1 MADPAV
7 TPWTQGAADWAD
19 VMEGQDGWGVPVY
32 RHVLDSVDPAPGARS
47 LDVGCGAGRFCRLAA
62 DRGLQVSGLDA
73 TAAYIEI
80 ARVRVPD
87 GDIAEG
93 QMQELPYADETFDL
107 VTGFNS
113 FFIAPDMA
121 AVLRE
126 AGRVARPGGMI
137 ATTVFGRPDRCDST
151 ALFGAVRG
159 LFPAA
164 AEGSAS
170 PGREL
175 HEEGV
180 LEEVAAEAGLTVSD
194 AGYFS
199 FAENYADPETLARGM
214 MAAPPMVRAAGAA
227 GADVVRATLLE
238 AAAPFTQEDGRVRL
252 DEEVRYL
259 IASA

>member
-1 MADPAV
+1 MADAGV
-7 TPWTQGAADWAD
+7 TAWTQGAADWAD
-19 VMEGQDGWGVPVY
+19 VMEGQDGWGVHVY
-32 RHVLDSVDPAPGARS
+32 SHVLDSVDAAPGARL
-47 LDVGCGAGRFCRLAA
+47 LDVGCGAGRFCRVAA

-73 TAAYIEI
+73 TAAFIEI
-80 ARVRVPD
+80 ARDRVPD
-87 GDIAEG
+87 GDFTVG
-93 QMQELPYADETFDL
+93 QMEELPYPDETFDL

-113 FFIAPDMA
+113 FFIATDMA

-126 AGRVARPGGMI
+126 AGRVARDGAKI

-151 ALFGAVRG
+151 LLFGAVRG
-159 LFPAA
+159 LFPAP
-164 AEGSAS
+164 AEAGGSS
-170 PGREL
+170 QKEL

-180 LEEVAAEAGLTVSD
+180 LEEVATEAGLTVSD

-259 IASA
+259 VASA

>member
-1 MADPAV
+1 MADAAV
-7 TPWTQGAADWAD
+7 TPWTHGAADWAD

-32 RHVLDSVDPAPGARS
+32 RHVLDAIDPAPGARL

-73 TAAYIEI
+73 TAAFIEI
-80 ARVRVPD
+80 AGERVPD
-87 GDIAEG
+87 GDFVVGHME
-93 QMQELPYADETFDL
+93 ELPYADETFDL

-113 FFIAPDMA
+113 FFIASDMA

-126 AGRVARPGGMI
+126 AGRVARPGGRI

-151 ALFGAVRG
+151 SLFGAVRG
-159 LFPAA
+159 LFPAP
-164 AEGSAS
+164 AEAGGSS
-170 PGREL
+170 EKEL

-214 MAAPPMVRAAGAA
+214 MAAPPMVRAAGTA
-227 GADVVRATLLE
+227 GADVVRATLID
-238 AAAPFTQEDGRVRL
+238 AAAPFIQEDGRVQL

-259 IASA
+259 IATA